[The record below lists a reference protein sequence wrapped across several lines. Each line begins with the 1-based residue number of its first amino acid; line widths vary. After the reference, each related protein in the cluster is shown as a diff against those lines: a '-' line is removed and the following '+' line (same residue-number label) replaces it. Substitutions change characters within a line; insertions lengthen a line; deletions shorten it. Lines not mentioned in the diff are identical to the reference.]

1 MNLVTT
7 HDWSTPVDVEHL
19 RAVRADLGTF
29 AVGGVQHLVLEVIAY
44 ALDEAAEGSTTRIDV
59 EARADGSLCI
69 SDDGRGTDTR
79 IDGRGVARVKPI
91 MATADLRFRDADAQ
105 LVLADGL
112 PRRGMSFV
120 AVSCAWVEHATV
132 RADGGWVARY
142 ERGFPVGSP
151 RAASLAGQGTGT
163 VVHLRPDPDVY
174 GSEPLDLAQFRAVM
188 ATVETTAALT
198 IRGDG

>member
-7 HDWSTPVDVEHL
+7 HDWSMPVDVDHL
-19 RAVRADLGTF
+19 CAVRADLGAF

-44 ALDEAAEGSTTRIDV
+44 ALDEAVEGATTRIDV

-79 IDGRGVARVKPI
+79 IDGRG
-91 MATADLRFRDADAQ
+91 
-105 LVLADGL
+105 
-112 PRRGMSFV
+112 
-120 AVSCAWVEHATV
+120 
-132 RADGGWVARY
+132 
-142 ERGFPVGSP
+142 
-151 RAASLAGQGTGT
+151 
-163 VVHLRPDPDVY
+163 
-174 GSEPLDLAQFRAVM
+174 SEPLDLAQFRAVL